1 MDSRLDKLMVT
12 MLILLNLITV
22 SMRRRERLMINDKAN
37 ESQWSKT
44 IK

>member
-22 SMRRRERLMINDKAN
+22 SKRRRERLMINDKVN

>member
-37 ESQWSKT
+37 ESQ
-44 IK
+44 